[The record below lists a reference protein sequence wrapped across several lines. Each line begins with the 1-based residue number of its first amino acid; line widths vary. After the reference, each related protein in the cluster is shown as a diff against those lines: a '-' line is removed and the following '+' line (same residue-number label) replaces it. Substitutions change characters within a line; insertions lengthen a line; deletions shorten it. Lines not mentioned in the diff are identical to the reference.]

1 MTNRPISGRKDNW
14 NYIACVG
21 PDVCWTPMG
30 SSVVPVP
37 YDSFVTFERSVRTS
51 RSVYNNQR
59 EDFQANSRAY
69 GVQGHE
75 PGIKKGVVVAGYRQ
89 YATIRQGSLTVFSE
103 GWQVVRDGDPA
114 WINRPDP
121 GPVEKRH
128 ARKRQKIE
136 YFGHKN

>member
-1 MTNRPISGRKDNW
+1 MTDRPVSGRKDDW
-14 NYIACVG
+14 NYIASVG

-51 RSVYNNQR
+51 RSVYNNGR

-75 PGIKKGVVVAGYRQ
+75 PGVKKGVVVSGYKQ
-89 YATIRQGSLTVFSE
+89 YATIRKGSSTVFSE

-121 GPVEKRH
+121 GPVE
-128 ARKRQKIE
+128 ARASQAEEEIE
-136 YFGHKN
+136 YFGS